1 MKKKIEKMEFEES
14 VNELEKI
21 VSALGE
27 GNLSLK
33 EASDLYTKRILLRN
47 HCKKI
52 LEEIEL
58 KLNQVSP
65 NGDGSVSISDRKLG
79 EIEL

>member
-21 VSALGE
+21 ISVLGE
-27 GNLSLK
+27 GNLSLR
-33 EASDLYTKRILLRN
+33 EASDLYTRGILLKE

-52 LEEIEL
+52 LEKVEL
-58 KLNQVSP
+58 KLSQISP
-65 NGDGSVSISDRKLG
+65 NDDGTANIMEKG
-79 EIEL
+79 EVEL

>member
-1 MKKKIEKMEFEES
+1 MEFEES
-14 VNELEKI
+14 VDELEKI

-33 EASDLYTKRILLRN
+33 EASDLYTKGILLRD

-58 KLNQVSP
+58 KLSQVSQ
-65 NGDGSVSISDRKLG
+65 NSHGTVSIVDGKV
-79 EIEL
+79 EEVEL

>member
-14 VNELEKI
+14 ISELERI
-21 VSALGE
+21 TSVLGE

-33 EASDLYTKRILLRN
+33 EASDLYTKGILLRD

-52 LEEIEL
+52 LEEVEL
-58 KLNQVSP
+58 KLSQISP
-65 NGDGSVSISDRKLG
+65 NNNETANIVVKG
-79 EIEL
+79 ETEL

>member
-1 MKKKIEKMEFEES
+1 MKKQIEKMEFEES
-14 VNELEKI
+14 VAELEKI

-27 GNLSLK
+27 GNLSLR
-33 EASDLYTKRILLRN
+33 EASDLYTRGIQLRN

-58 KLNQVSP
+58 KLSQISP
-65 NGDGSVSISDRKLG
+65 NDDGYVSISEKG
-79 EIEL
+79 EEEL

>member
-14 VNELEKI
+14 VDELEKI
-21 VSALGE
+21 ISVLGE
-27 GNLSLK
+27 GNLSLR
-33 EASDLYTKRILLRN
+33 EASDLYTRGIQLRN

-58 KLNQVSP
+58 KLSQISP
-65 NGDGSVSISDRKLG
+65 NDDGCVSIAERG
-79 EIEL
+79 EVEL

>member
-14 VNELEKI
+14 INELEKI
-21 VSALGE
+21 ISALGE
-27 GNLSLK
+27 GNLPLRK
-33 EASDLYTKRILLRN
+33 AADLYTKGILLRD

-58 KLNQVSP
+58 KLSQVSQ
-65 NGDGSVSISDRKLG
+65 NGDEAVSIIDKETE